1 MCTPSEAWDVLRH
14 RKTKYYDIYSA
25 AWSGNIPDL
34 IRTSEPGTFWSRP
47 GKARVHV
54 PLAADIVTTSS
65 NLLFGEEPR
74 FDLKCDKVQDDIQKT
89 RQNRLDEIIRE
100 TNFCSRLAEAAE
112 SAAALGDVYLKIN
125 WDKEGFDVPLVMVV
139 QGDSALPEYRGG
151 RLLCIHFFTVLK
163 MDERTGKTWRLYERY
178 EKGRITS
185 EIYSGSEGD
194 LGTPQSSAALKEL
207 NITPEVKCPIDEL
220 LAVHIANTR
229 PNRMCR
235 DSPRGRSD
243 LEGLRG
249 MLDALDETYSS
260 WIRDIRLSKSRLI
273 VPVDYLRRKPAE
285 MLEGNACKYEFDE
298 DVETLVALDIDTDKT
313 GGITSSQFAIRA
325 QEHRETVVDLVR
337 NIVSMAGYSPQTFG
351 LDVDGNAQSGTALR
365 IREKKSFATKDKK
378 EKYWKSVLERFLTA
392 IVHLDAQI
400 YPEKGLDGCD
410 CVSVTF
416 ADGTGNDLAVI
427 AEALE
432 KLRRAQAISIETAV
446 KMLHP
451 DWTDQQAIEETEWI
465 KRENGLIAD
474 SPDFVF
480 GDFAPVAPLGAQ
492 LPAEPEEIFSGGD

>member
-243 LEGLRG
+243 LEGLRR

-260 WIRDIRLSKSRLI
+260 
-273 VPVDYLRRKPAE
+273 
-285 MLEGNACKYEFDE
+285 
-298 DVETLVALDIDTDKT
+298 
-313 GGITSSQFAIRA
+313 
-325 QEHRETVVDLVR
+325 
-337 NIVSMAGYSPQTFG
+337 
-351 LDVDGNAQSGTALR
+351 
-365 IREKKSFATKDKK
+365 
-378 EKYWKSVLERFLTA
+378 
-392 IVHLDAQI
+392 
-400 YPEKGLDGCD
+400 
-410 CVSVTF
+410 
-416 ADGTGNDLAVI
+416 
-427 AEALE
+427 
-432 KLRRAQAISIETAV
+432 
-446 KMLHP
+446 
-451 DWTDQQAIEETEWI
+451 
-465 KRENGLIAD
+465 
-474 SPDFVF
+474 
-480 GDFAPVAPLGAQ
+480 
-492 LPAEPEEIFSGGD
+492 